1 MLTEQGQYSADWGLL
16 FELEKDRILN
26 NWELTTGLLFEK
38 EFGIELPNSFRT
50 FITTYARGIHHKT
63 YVLGHVLDKVSFK
76 SYNKKSIKN
85 NPSTPF
91 PYTQRIFLGTTA
103 EDFQF
108 GFPKATTYVPSS
120 YEGKVYK
127 GHSSDVVTDIT
138 LNWLKN
144 KRDKNKPFFL
154 MHQFKA
160 PHDYFEYAPRYN
172 DYLENVIIP
181 EPVDLYGVPDT
192 FGSVATRGE
201 NDALI
206 RVCRQSGN

>member
-1 MLTEQGQYSADWGLL
+1 MKAL
-16 FELEKDRILN
+16 FEEFVAKNETHRKFKIYKPFQEK
-26 NWELTTGLLFEK
+26 EVVAFEK

-63 YVLGHVLDKVSFK
+63 YVLGHVLDKISFK

-120 YEGKVYK
+120 YEGKVYNE
-127 GHSSDVVTDIT
+127 HSNGVIFLKDAGCMSEDFIVVNGEVSGTVWTQNIQSNSEILPFFTDKTNKT
-138 LNWLKN
+138 LMDFEQYISENLERAMGWLK
-144 KRDKNKPFFL
+144 
-154 MHQFKA
+154 
-160 PHDYFEYAPRYN
+160 
-172 DYLENVIIP
+172 
-181 EPVDLYGVPDT
+181 
-192 FGSVATRGE
+192 
-201 NDALI
+201 
-206 RVCRQSGN
+206 